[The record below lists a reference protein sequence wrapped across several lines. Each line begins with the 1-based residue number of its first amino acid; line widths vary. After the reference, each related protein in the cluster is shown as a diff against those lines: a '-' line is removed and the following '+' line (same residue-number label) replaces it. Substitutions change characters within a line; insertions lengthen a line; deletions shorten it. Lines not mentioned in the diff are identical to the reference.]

1 LTSVIKLVLPQWKTY
16 LRFALILPA
25 LVLLG
30 ATLAIYADSPVLI
43 VPLLCALALM
53 TFTTLDLALYVLV
66 ACLPFSF
73 RFIMASGTEMQV
85 PTEPLLGIMAVAL
98 ILRWII
104 LGSKGFHLRFPLRY
118 PMLLYALGVCL
129 SLINTTHL
137 YASLKGSFRALT
149 YMMLSVVVFN
159 IITDRQKLRRLFIMS
174 IVPATIA
181 VGWTVIFLA
190 DRIKIWRYSTAYE
203 GLPFTSYAHYGS
215 FVMAILLILV
225 ARAIY
230 DRGVY
235 DRVAWTGMLVFYSI
249 SMCFCFSRGVWLAFI
264 LAMGFLLVQ
273 RSEGLQNKKVL
284 IGCGIA
290 IFFLILLSIPQISD
304 TIISRVSTIF
314 SFHYGSNRERLLRWG
329 TAIAMFLHNP
339 ILGAGYGSFA
349 FSYIN
354 DPAILG
360 ANSRYGMGAHSE
372 YLQVLAETGLIGFAG
387 WMWIIISFFLYGFKL
402 LQRLSTS
409 ENSVPLWR
417 SLVIGIM
424 SAEFALLI
432 HFLVNNLVQSYIVGV
447 PFWLLMGLLPA
458 IGNIAEKENQTGN
471 RKLMSIDRL
480 IE

>member
-1 LTSVIKLVLPQWKTY
+1 MNVIKITIPQWKTY
-16 LRFALILPA
+16 LRYALILPA

-30 ATLAIYADSPVLI
+30 ATLAIYADSPILI
-43 VPLLCALALM
+43 IPLLGALALT
-53 TFTTLDLALYVLV
+53 TFTALDLALYILV

-104 LGSKGFHLRFPLRY
+104 LGTKGFHLRFPLRY
-118 PMLLYALGVCL
+118 PMLLYALGICL
-129 SLINTTHL
+129 SLLNTTHL
-137 YASLKGSFRALT
+137 YASLKGSFRALA
-149 YMMLSVVVFN
+149 YMMLSVVVYN
-159 IITDRQKLRRLFIMS
+159 VITDRQRLKWFFIMS

-181 VGWTVIFLA
+181 VGWTAIFLA
-190 DRIKIWRYSTAYE
+190 DRLKVWRYTTAYE

-225 ARAIY
+225 ARMVYDRGIY
-230 DRGVY
+230 DRVL
-235 DRVAWTGMLVFYSI
+235 WTATLVFYSI
-249 SMCFCFSRGVWLAFI
+249 SMCLCFSRGVWLAFV
-264 LAMGFLLVQ
+264 LAMGFLLIQ
-273 RSEGLQNKKVL
+273 RSEGLRSKKVL
-284 IGCGIA
+284 IGGGIVL
-290 IFFLILLSIPQISD
+290 FFLILLSIPQVS
-304 TIISRVSTIF
+304 SLLVARVDTIF
-314 SFHYGSNRERLLRWG
+314 SLRYGSNRERLLRWG

-387 WMWIIISFFLYGFKL
+387 WMWIIISFFLYGF
-402 LQRLSTS
+402 RLIQKFSTL

-424 SAEFALLI
+424 SAELALLI

-447 PFWLLMGLLPA
+447 PFWILMGLLPA
-458 IGNIAEKENQTGN
+458 IGNIAEKEA
-471 RKLMSIDRL
+471 KDPS
-480 IE
+480 E